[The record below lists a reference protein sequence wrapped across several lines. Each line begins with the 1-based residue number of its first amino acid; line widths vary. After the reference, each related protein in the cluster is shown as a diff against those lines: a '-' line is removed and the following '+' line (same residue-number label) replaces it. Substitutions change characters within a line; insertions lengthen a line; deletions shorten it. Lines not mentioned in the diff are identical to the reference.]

1 MVIPYLWSD
10 YTVKPCRTLSGSTA
24 QKSFCISH
32 FLTTRN
38 RLHSAPM
45 TNPWVPK
52 NKFKQFWI
60 REGRGCKET
69 IVQPWGR
76 VLIPLQVI
84 HRIFQRFC
92 RHWVYLSALPTLT
105 RYYELSGLNNRIF
118 FFLTIL
124 RSRCWHMWGESKL
137 VKMVCSDSLTPH
149 FVNNDYV
156 TAEIIYST
164 AHAHHE
170 VLDWSQAI
178 CAVGICELHLKY
190 RGTAAV

>member
-76 VLIPLQVI
+76 VLIPLQGI
-84 HRIFQRFC
+84 HRIFELFC
-92 RHWVYLSALPTLT
+92 RHWHPQRVGKVNCLLPTSTEIPHWLKPDWRCWLPLISPPTHQKCWSHPLWTNTIKLLT
-105 RYYELSGLNNRIF
+105 
-118 FFLTIL
+118 T
-124 RSRCWHMWGESKL
+124 RSRWGHIVL
-137 VKMVCSDSLTPH
+137 RMLDHCGPVCL
-149 FVNNDYV
+149 
-156 TAEIIYST
+156 AK
-164 AHAHHE
+164 
-170 VLDWSQAI
+170 Q
-178 CAVGICELHLKY
+178 
-190 RGTAAV
+190 